1 MGSRRWGPAGGVY
14 LAFLKRRLLHVG
26 LLVQDAELVVAID
39 ELDAG
44 VVALLNRRLVPLLE
58 LEHVLECADDAAC
71 THAALYISGT
81 LLWSVACAIW
91 LREAIKRRPS
101 K

>member
-1 MGSRRWGPAGGVY
+1 MEVLISALFLIGCIVY
-14 LAFLKRRLLHVG
+14 G
-26 LLVQDAELVVAID
+26 ID
-39 ELDAG
+39 G
-44 VVALLNRRLVPLLE
+44 ALYC
-58 LEHVLECADDAAC
+58 LECADDAAC